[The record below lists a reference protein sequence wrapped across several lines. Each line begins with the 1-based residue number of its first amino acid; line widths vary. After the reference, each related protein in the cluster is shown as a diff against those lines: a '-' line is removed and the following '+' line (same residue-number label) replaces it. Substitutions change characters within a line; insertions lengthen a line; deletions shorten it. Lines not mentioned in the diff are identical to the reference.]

1 MVLLRVHIPRKCSL
15 FRWHRWRKPKNRPS
29 KRRIRHPMTI
39 PAIPPGGNEVVDNAL
54 LLSGVVSCPL
64 ETMDGIDE
72 G

>member
-1 MVLLRVHIPRKCSL
+1 
-15 FRWHRWRKPKNRPS
+15 
-29 KRRIRHPMTI
+29 MTI